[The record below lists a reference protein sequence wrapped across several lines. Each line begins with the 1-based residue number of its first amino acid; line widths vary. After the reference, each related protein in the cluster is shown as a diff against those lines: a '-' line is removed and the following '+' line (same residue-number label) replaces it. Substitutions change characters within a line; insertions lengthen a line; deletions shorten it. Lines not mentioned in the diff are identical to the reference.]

1 MIENNKSLQIRKGNF
16 FKKIIQYIKSLF
28 KSNEQKIEEIDEK
41 AASNKKESFANEIKF
56 QREDPMLL
64 EFQRKFENGEIDL
77 EDISHE
83 KIQELNLLYDRQLV
97 ELENELAVKRTEL
110 NAMKKKL
117 NNFLIN
123 K

>member
-110 NAMKKKL
+110 NVMKKKL
-117 NNFLIN
+117 NNFGTN